1 MTALMGITAEGFKNK
16 MDNANVEAEEDILSL
31 VSPEHLERLIQIC
44 SEDGLAVLEYE
55 DTGLVLIAE
64 KDGENFIIWQVKK
77 EGQSSIQTDN
87 SQNNMV

>member
-44 SEDGLAVLEYE
+44 SEDELAVLEYT
-55 DTGLVLIAE
+55 DIGLVLIAE

-77 EGQSSIQTDN
+77 GEQNSIQTEN
-87 SQNNMV
+87 SQNTMA